1 MKAIK
6 NTFKEVE
13 VSFEGY
19 TYKFPKGKTRLVE
32 DALYEHISGIWDK
45 VFDDVKL
52 SKDKQY
58 TKPKKT
64 KTKRFILPE
73 KESTF
78 SSNDMR
84 ITEAGHQKATFASA
98 DGTPKAGTTDKDG
111 IEWYGAGVTIE

>member
-1 MKAIK
+1 MLFTNIS
-6 NTFKEVE
+6 VE
-13 VSFEGY
+13 F
-19 TYKFPKGKTRLVE
+19 
-32 DALYEHISGIWDK
+32 GIR
-45 VFDDVKL
+45 FDDVKL

-111 IEWYGAGVTIE
+111 IEWYGEGVTIE